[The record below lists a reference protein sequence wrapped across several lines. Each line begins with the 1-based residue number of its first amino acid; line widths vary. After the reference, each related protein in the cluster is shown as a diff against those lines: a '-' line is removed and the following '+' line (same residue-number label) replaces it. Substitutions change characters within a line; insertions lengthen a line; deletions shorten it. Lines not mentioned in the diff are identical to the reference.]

1 MHQKKLA
8 LVNDVTGYG
17 RCSIAVA
24 LPIVSALKVQGC
36 ILPTAIL
43 SSIRASTTIISTTI
57 RTTWRRISRL
67 EEERPD
73 L

>member
-36 ILPTAIL
+36 CRRRSFPFTPAFTI
-43 SSIRASTTIISTTI
+43 TTSTTI
-57 RTTWRRISRL
+57 RIT
-67 EEERPD
+67 
-73 L
+73 

>member
-24 LPIVSALKVQGC
+24 LPIVSALKVQ
-36 ILPTAIL
+36 AV
-43 SSIRASTTIISTTI
+43 SSDGDPFRSH
-57 RTTWRRISRL
+57 RLSRL
-67 EEERPD
+67 LPRRLYGSHD
-73 L
+73 AYIT

>member
-43 SSIRASTTIISTTI
+43 SVHTGFHDYYLDDYTDRMTPISTVGRKT
-57 RTTWRRISRL
+57 S
-67 EEERPD
+67 
-73 L
+73 

>member
-24 LPIVSALKVQGC
+24 LPIVSALKRYKAVSC
-36 ILPTAIL
+36 RRRSFPFTPAFTI
-43 SSIRASTTIISTTI
+43 TTSTTI
-57 RTTWRRISRL
+57 RTA
-67 EEERPD
+67 
-73 L
+73 

>member
-24 LPIVSALKVQGC
+24 LPIVSGSEGTGC
-36 ILPTAIL
+36 ILRRRSFPFTPAFTI
-43 SSIRASTTIISTTI
+43 TTSTTI
-57 RTTWRRISRL
+57 RIT
-67 EEERPD
+67 
-73 L
+73 

>member
-24 LPIVSALKVQGC
+24 LPIVSALKVQAVSC
-36 ILPTAIL
+36 RRRSFPFTPAFTI
-43 SSIRASTTIISTTI
+43 TTSTTI
-57 RTTWRRISRL
+57 RIT
-67 EEERPD
+67 
-73 L
+73 

>member
-24 LPIVSALKVQGC
+24 LPIVSALKVQG
-36 ILPTAIL
+36 L
-43 SSIRASTTIISTTI
+43 SCRRPSCRSIRASTIIISTTI
-57 RTTWRRISRL
+57 QIT
-67 EEERPD
+67 
-73 L
+73 

>member
-24 LPIVSALKVQGC
+24 LPIVS
-36 ILPTAIL
+36 P
-43 SSIRASTTIISTTI
+43 
-57 RTTWRRISRL
+57 
-67 EEERPD
+67 
-73 L
+73 